1 LFADSVAKGHWFDA
15 NHFGE
20 VRLEGKVVH
29 RFQVDFDIVFR
40 YKEVAFELV
49 GY

>member
-1 LFADSVAKGHWFDA
+1 VSRRFEAELRWFDA
-15 NHFGE
+15 NDFGE

-29 RFQVDFDIVFR
+29 RFQVDFDITFR
-40 YKEVAFELV
+40 YKKVGFELV

>member
-1 LFADSVAKGHWFDA
+1 LGLLAVSPKVTGLMPIIS
-15 NHFGE
+15 GE

-40 YKEVAFELV
+40 YTKSWF
-49 GY
+49 